1 MINALFAV
9 DHYGGMGF
17 QGSLPWPHNAADL
30 SNFQRLTMGHVLV
43 MGSTSWNDSK
53 IPKPLNGRTVYIASS
68 KPVRYAGRI
77 SGNIADR
84 VLELEQ
90 QHKDKTIWVGG
101 GPKLIES
108 CIDIFDKIYLTHF
121 KGSYKIDTKIDLKS
135 FLTGFTPTSAKVAP
149 DFQSTLIVYE
159 PIFKRSKTST

>member
-17 QGSLPWPHNAADL
+17 NGTLPWPHNSADL
-30 SNFQRLTMGHVLV
+30 ANFQRLTMGHVVV
-43 MGSTSWNDSK
+43 MGSTSWGDPK
-53 IPKPLNGRTVYIASS
+53 IPKPLNGRVVYVASS
-68 KPVRYAGRI
+68 KPVTHAGRI
-77 SGNIADR
+77 SGDIVEK
-84 VLELEQ
+84 VLALEA
-90 QHKDKTIWVGG
+90 QHKDQIIWVVG

-121 KGSYKIDTKIDLKS
+121 KGSFKIDTKIDLKS
-135 FLTGFTPTSAKVAP
+135 FLTGVTPTSARVAP

-159 PIFKRSKTST
+159 PIFKRIKTSP